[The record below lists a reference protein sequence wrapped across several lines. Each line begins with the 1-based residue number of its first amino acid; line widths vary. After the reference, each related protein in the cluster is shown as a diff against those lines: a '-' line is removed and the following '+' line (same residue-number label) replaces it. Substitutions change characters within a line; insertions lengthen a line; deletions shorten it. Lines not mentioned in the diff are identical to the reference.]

1 MKGSPHI
8 ALRVSD
14 FSSMGLNQRV
24 CEQSEVAFSE
34 FILKLGAAL
43 NLWEGPV
50 AAMWT
55 DDGGP
60 GKNLSAN
67 GDMVIAREN

>member
-1 MKGSPHI
+1 
-8 ALRVSD
+8 
-14 FSSMGLNQRV
+14 MGLNQRV
-24 CEQSEVAFSE
+24 CEQSEVALSE
-34 FILKLGAAL
+34 FLNLGAAL

-55 DDGGP
+55 DDGGL